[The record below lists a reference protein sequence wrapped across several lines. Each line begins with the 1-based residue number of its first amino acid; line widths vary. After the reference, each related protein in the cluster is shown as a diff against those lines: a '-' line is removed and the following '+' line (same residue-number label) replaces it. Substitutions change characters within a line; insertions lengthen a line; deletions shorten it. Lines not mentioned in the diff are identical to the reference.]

1 MLVSWGL
8 SKHEV
13 IGMWDP
19 LKKAGEAA
27 LRTVRSLVAAVV
39 ILAVVAGTSW
49 VVAAWQVTQER
60 FERQREADALRAE
73 FAVKLEKLAAA
84 ATQAGGAG
92 QSGPAGEA
100 GTSGPAGEAE
110 SDAESDAAFKAAV
123 ERRLSA
129 LEEAVRQGLGKK
141 LEEEQRL
148 ALSLQVKTLLLKAK
162 SEVLQVQLDL
172 AEDNRG
178 QARRELEL
186 AGATMA
192 QVMAVAPA
200 EARGELTEVAEIID
214 QARVDLLV
222 GAPTGADRVG
232 LAWHRLGE
240 LVGDFKRK

>member
-13 IGMWDP
+13 MGMWADV
-19 LKKAGEAA
+19 KKAGEAA
-27 LRTVRSLVAAVV
+27 VRLVRNLLVAVV
-39 ILAVVAGTSW
+39 VLALVAGLSW
-49 VVAAWQVTQER
+49 IVAAWQVTGER
-60 FERQREADALRAE
+60 FERQREVEALRTE
-73 FAVKLEKLAAA
+73 FAAKLEKAVAAQSGEGA
-84 ATQAGGAG
+84 AGEPVAGGETGGAAG
-92 QSGPAGEA
+92 AG
-100 GTSGPAGEAE
+100 
-110 SDAESDAAFKAAV
+110 SDAVFRESV

-129 LEEAVRQGLGKK
+129 LEAAVRQGLGQK

-162 SEVLQVQLDL
+162 SEILQVQLDL

-192 QVMAVAPA
+192 EVMAVAPA
-200 EARGELTEVAEIID
+200 EAKADLAEVADLID
-214 QARVDLLV
+214 RARMDLLL
-222 GAPTGADRVG
+222 GAPTGADRVS

-240 LVGDFKRK
+240 LVGDFKGK

>member
-1 MLVSWGL
+1 
-8 SKHEV
+8 
-13 IGMWDP
+13 MWDP

-27 LRTVRSLVAAVV
+27 VRTVRSLLAALV
-39 ILAVVAGTSW
+39 ILALVAGTSW

-60 FERQREADALRAE
+60 FERQRELDGLRVE
-73 FAVKLEKLAAA
+73 FGAKLEQLTAAA
-84 ATQAGGAG
+84 RAGGAG
-92 QSGPAGEA
+92 QGGEPGASGGGGQGGDAGGA
-100 GTSGPAGEAE
+100 GAVEF
-110 SDAESDAAFKAAV
+110 DAAFRSSV
-123 ERRLSA
+123 ERRLGA
-129 LEEAVRQGLGKK
+129 LEEAVRLGLGQK

-192 QVMAVAPA
+192 AVMAVAPA
-200 EARGELTEVAEIID
+200 EAKADLTEVADLID

-222 GAPTGADRVG
+222 GAPTGADRVS

-240 LVGDFKRK
+240 LVGDFKGK